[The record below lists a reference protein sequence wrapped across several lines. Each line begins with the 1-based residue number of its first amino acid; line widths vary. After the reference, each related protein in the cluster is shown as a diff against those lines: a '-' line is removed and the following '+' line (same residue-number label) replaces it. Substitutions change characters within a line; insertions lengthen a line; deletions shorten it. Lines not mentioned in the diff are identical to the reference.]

1 VSEYQDIGALVYDVN
16 FGGND
21 TVVFAWQQTANS
33 TAHQFFHLDSNSGTI
48 WVAQSLAGQG
58 GKHFSV
64 CIDVYFRYGDKTD
77 HQEALQI
84 SIFITKAVV
93 CNPSILNITITD
105 NISVG
110 TTLAP
115 LQCEVLDNSSVPLKY
130 SIASDHLWRK
140 YFRME
145 DLINSSYSTLIIN
158 SSLMASPPPGSK
170 IQLDILVTSIG
181 TSFQFNNTMQVY
193 ITIRHQGSIISCSNT
208 TVAIHSPA
216 ELGLPLHHLCKLNH
230 GFANVSAHILLDAG
244 LPFWLSNDIL
254 RLHPNATMKDRAYLV
269 SLNVTAIYGNIT
281 SWSVSFI
288 TVAVAGLSL
297 LSPHLHPSNAFV
309 TVNENTAPP
318 ILVQLL
324 QAVNFP
330 TGGISFDLRSRKN
343 PTAGSKHI
351 SIHNSSPVV

>member
-216 ELGLPLHHLCKLNH
+216 ELGLPLHHH
-230 GFANVSAHILLDAG
+230 FGSPMISSDFTPMLL
-244 LPFWLSNDIL
+244 
-254 RLHPNATMKDRAYLV
+254 
-269 SLNVTAIYGNIT
+269 
-281 SWSVSFI
+281 
-288 TVAVAGLSL
+288 
-297 LSPHLHPSNAFV
+297 
-309 TVNENTAPP
+309 
-318 ILVQLL
+318 
-324 QAVNFP
+324 
-330 TGGISFDLRSRKN
+330 
-343 PTAGSKHI
+343 
-351 SIHNSSPVV
+351 